1 MPIFQEVRRWRGARK
16 LLTIL
21 RDDRKLPGMFGGI
34 LIDVAIIVAVT
45 IVAFV
50 WYST

>member
-1 MPIFQEVRRWRGARK
+1 MRGARK

-21 RDDRKLPGMFGGI
+21 DDKKLPGMFGGI

-50 WYST
+50 WYLT